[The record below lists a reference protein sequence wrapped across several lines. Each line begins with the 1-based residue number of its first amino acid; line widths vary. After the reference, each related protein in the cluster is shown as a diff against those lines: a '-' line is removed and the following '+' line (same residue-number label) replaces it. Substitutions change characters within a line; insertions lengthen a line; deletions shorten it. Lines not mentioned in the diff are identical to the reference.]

1 MRLKG
6 FVTVVRAELTEV
18 KAMNG
23 ENKIAPIL
31 NRIVSFGTGA
41 VLLYWAHI
49 LNVLLE
55 QGLLPQT
62 NEYAIPALHFGGV
75 LSILYPITKNQK
87 TKYAFWF
94 LRNLCI
100 CFAALF
106 CNFHLLFVLSVT
118 TTVIQILFRDE
129 Y

>member
-1 MRLKG
+1 MKLKD
-6 FVTVVRAELTEV
+6 FVRAVRVELTEDRT
-18 KAMNG
+18 MNG
-23 ENKIAPIL
+23 ENKISPIL

-41 VLLYWAHI
+41 VLLYWAYM

-55 QGLLPQT
+55 QGVLPET

-106 CNFHLLFVLSVT
+106 CNFHLLFIFSVAT
-118 TTVIQILFRDE
+118 TAIQILFRDE